1 MPGMIE
7 NGENAM
13 TSASGINS
21 ATSEPGLLTPET

>member
-1 MPGMIE
+1 MIE

-21 ATSEPGLLTPET
+21 ATSEPGLLTSET